1 MHRVT
6 DLGIWLVPVAA
17 IVVWGAVEIV
27 KMLVTHDERVKMIE
41 RGMNPDS
48 VNPDGAKKDE

>member
-27 KMLVTHDERVKMIE
+27 KMLVAHDERIKMIE

-48 VNPDGAKKDE
+48 VKSDGAKKDE